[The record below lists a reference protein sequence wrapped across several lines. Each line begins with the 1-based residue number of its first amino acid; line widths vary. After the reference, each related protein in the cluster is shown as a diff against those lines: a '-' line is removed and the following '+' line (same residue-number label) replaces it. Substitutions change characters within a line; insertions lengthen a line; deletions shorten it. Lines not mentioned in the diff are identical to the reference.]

1 MKIII
6 TGNMGYIG
14 PGVVSQLRGTYPE
27 ATLIGFD
34 IGYFAQCLTS
44 TEYLPECRVDV
55 QHFGD
60 VRNFPKEL
68 LSGVDAI
75 IHLAAISN
83 DPMGN
88 TYEELTLDVNF
99 RASVNI
105 AKMAK
110 DAGVKTFVFASSCSV
125 YGAAGEGARTESSK
139 VNPLTAYAKSKVF
152 TENELE
158 KIADNSFKV
167 TALRFS
173 TACGMSERLRLD
185 LVVNDF
191 VASAVASKDITILS
205 DGTPWRPLINI
216 KDMARA
222 MDWAILRDT
231 ATSGNYLA
239 VNIGRQDWNFQVK
252 DLAKEVA
259 NVIKGTEVSL
269 NTDAQPDKR
278 SYQVDF
284 SLFVKLAPDHQ
295 PLYDLPTTI
304 QELKEGLEAMN
315 FKDKNFRESL
325 LMRLRVLAH
334 LESKGLLD
342 HDLTWTFNTNKVP
355 VTI

>member
-1 MKIII
+1 MKILV

-14 PGVVSQLRGTYPE
+14 PSVIRQLRGTYPD

-34 IGYFAQCLTS
+34 IGYFAQCLTN
-44 TEYLPECRVDV
+44 TPFLPECRVDV

-60 VRNFPKEL
+60 VRSFPKEL
-68 LSGVDAI
+68 LSGMDAI
-75 IHLAAISN
+75 VHLAAISN
-83 DPMGN
+83 DPMGKA
-88 TYEELTLDVNF
+88 YEDLTLDVNF
-99 RASVNI
+99 RASVHI

-110 DAGVKTFVFASSCSV
+110 NEGVKTFVFASSCSV
-125 YGAAGEGARTESSK
+125 YGAAGEGARTESSS

-185 LVVNDF
+185 LVINDF
-191 VASAVASKDITILS
+191 VASAVASKKITILS

-216 KDMARA
+216 EDMARA
-222 MDWAILRDT
+222 MDWAILRDP
-231 ATSGNYLA
+231 AESSDYLA
-239 VNIGRQDWNFQVK
+239 INIGRQDWNFQVK
-252 DLAKEVA
+252 DLAAEIAKA
-259 NVIKGTEVSL
+259 IPGTEVSL

-284 SLFVKLAPDHQ
+284 GLFKKLAPNHQ
-295 PLYDLPTTI
+295 PLYDLRTTI
-304 QELKEGLEAMN
+304 DELKEGLQAMN
-315 FKDKNFRESL
+315 FNDQNFRESL
-325 LMRLRVLAH
+325 FMRLRVLAH

-342 HDLTWTFNTNKVP
+342 LDLNWTFNTNKELANK
-355 VTI
+355 